1 MSARIS
7 VNLLSGRAQNR
18 LFQLQRA
25 LTIELRKLNAHQSLL
40 HGGLQACDIGTQA
53 SLMQEYLERVDAV
66 LSVVMRLRSF
76 VGRHSN
82 PDFVPGSDDNFT
94 ETMNEVNDSGASV

>member
-25 LTIELRKLNAHQSLL
+25 LAIELRKLSAHQSLL

-53 SLMQEYLERVDAV
+53 ALLQEYLERVDAV
-66 LSVVMRLRSF
+66 LAAVMRLRAFAARHTDGSF
-76 VGRHSN
+76 VA
-82 PDFVPGSDDNFT
+82 
-94 ETMNEVNDSGASV
+94 EVEDPVAEKF

>member
-7 VNLLSGRAQNR
+7 VNLLSARAQNR

-25 LTIELRKLNAHQSLL
+25 LTLDLRKLSAHQSLL

-53 SLMQEYLERVDAV
+53 SLLQEYLERVDAV
-66 LSVVMRLRSF
+66 LAAVVRLRAF
-76 VGRHSN
+76 AARHADISYAAE
-82 PDFVPGSDDNFT
+82 VDDQVAEKF
-94 ETMNEVNDSGASV
+94 